1 MIKSLSVSAAVLS
14 IILLVNSVSAQ
25 TRTSGTL
32 APNLGTAAQ
41 ITAVSSVIRSSQV
54 LAIWA
59 TPIYNDGNGGNQYGN
74 GNSGYGNNG
83 NSNGKKKKPA
93 PAPEPSTLL
102 SLGAALLIGGGVLY
116 SRRLRRNR
124 K

>member
-1 MIKSLSVSAAVLS
+1 VIKSLSVSAAVLS
-14 IILLVNSVSAQ
+14 IILLVNLVSAQ
-25 TRTSGTL
+25 TRTGGTL
-32 APNLGTAAQ
+32 APNLGPAAQ
-41 ITAVSSVIRSSQV
+41 IKAVSSVISSPQV

-59 TPIYNDGNGGNQYGN
+59 SPIYNGGNGGNQYGN
-74 GNSGYGNNG
+74 GNYGYGNNG
-83 NSNGKKKKPA
+83 NSNGKKKPHN

-102 SLGAALLIGGGVLY
+102 SFGAALLVGSGVLY

>member
-1 MIKSLSVSAAVLS
+1 MIQSLSVSAAVLS

-25 TRTSGTL
+25 TRTGGIL
-32 APNLGTAAQ
+32 ASNLRPAAQ
-41 ITAVSSVIRSSQV
+41 ITAVSSIIGSSQV

-59 TPIYNDGNGGNQYGN
+59 SPIYNGGN

-83 NSNGKKKKPA
+83 NSHDKKKPHD

-102 SLGAALLIGGGVLY
+102 SFGAALLVGSGVLY
-116 SRRLRRNR
+116 SRRLRR
-124 K
+124 KIK